1 MSMTLQRIFDIFG
14 CIQKNIQKNIYR
26 ALLILLEFKL
36 RFDVSKFLLLSNHFA
51 TVNENMVFKDTL
63 SIIHIQILQYDCI
76 VFSDSSKKELCVFDV
91 EYLIR
96 D

>member
-1 MSMTLQRIFDIFG
+1 MSMTLQRVFDIFG

-51 TVNENMVFKDTL
+51 TVNENMVFKWIL
-63 SIIHIQILQYDCI
+63 SRLYIYKSYSMIVLFLVILQR
-76 VFSDSSKKELCVFDV
+76 KNCV
-91 EYLIR
+91 YLTLNT
-96 D
+96 